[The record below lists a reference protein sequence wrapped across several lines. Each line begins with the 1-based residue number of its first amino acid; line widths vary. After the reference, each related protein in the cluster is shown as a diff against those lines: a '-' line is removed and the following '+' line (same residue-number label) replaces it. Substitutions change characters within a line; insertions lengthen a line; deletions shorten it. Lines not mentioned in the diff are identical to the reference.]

1 MRATNPMR
9 ATNWEFTNRA
19 LVFGLIFGFSFSV
32 YFIDPSNSTAVLAN
46 WLGDGLHI
54 VDADLAARL
63 LLVLATGLL
72 IVAALTRTW
81 ASSYLNATVVYASEV
96 NTASLV
102 ADGPYRR
109 VRNPLYFANVL
120 LALGLGAMM
129 SRTGFFVA
137 LVLMLVFCYRLIF
150 REEADLQAGQGEQY
164 SRYRAAVPRLWPALG
179 PRLASAGGQARWMD
193 GFKAEFWCWGC
204 ALAVAAFAI
213 TFNLPAFFAILAASI
228 ALLWVFS
235 RIAEKKP
242 R

>member
-1 MRATNPMR
+1 MR

-19 LVFGLIFGFSFSV
+19 LVFGLIFGFAFSV
-32 YFIDPSNSTAVLAN
+32 YFIDPQNSTAALAN
-46 WLGDGLHI
+46 WLGARLHFI
-54 VDADLAARL
+54 DADLAARL
-63 LLVLATGLL
+63 LLALATVLL

-81 ASSYLNATVVYASEV
+81 ASSYLNATVVYAAEV
-96 NTASLV
+96 KTASLV

-120 LALGLGAMM
+120 LVLGLGAMM

-137 LVLMLVFCYRLIF
+137 IVLMLVFCYRLIF
-150 REEADLQAGQGEQY
+150 REESELQAGQGEQY
-164 SRYRAAVPRLWPALG
+164 DRYRDAVPRLWPALG
-179 PRLASAGGQARWMD
+179 PRIASAGREGRWMD

-213 TFNLPAFFAILAASI
+213 TLNLLAFFGILAASI
-228 ALLWVFS
+228 AVLWVFS
-235 RIAEKKP
+235 RISEKQP